1 MMEARPILT
10 REVFSM
16 HNTILKPEAAGLY
29 GHLEISAYD
38 ALRGGKRVYHVT
50 KKNQIT
56 DYARQVVLEMLTQY
70 PGGSPGQANPEYN
83 QLWSLAVGS
92 DPTPANAAQMDL
104 GAMVLTKVFARPAEV
119 LYVIHPTYEIHC
131 SMTFGIAEANAYLA
145 EVGIFTRGD
154 NDDPYAPGIADRYMY
169 ARQTFSP
176 FTKTGTMTVVF
187 NWIFGM
193 TIA

>member
-1 MMEARPILT
+1 MS
-10 REVFSM
+10 V
-16 HNTILKPEAAGLY
+16 ILKPEAAGLF
-29 GHLEISAYD
+29 GHFEISAYD

-70 PGGSPGQANPEYN
+70 GIGGSPGQQHPEYN
-83 QLWSLAVGS
+83 QLWSLGIGT
-92 DPTPANAAQMDL
+92 DPTPANASQIDL
-104 GAMVLTKVFARPAEV
+104 GAEVLTKVFARPAEV
-119 LYVIHPTYEIHC
+119 LYVGHPTYEIHC
-131 SMTFGIAEANAYLA
+131 SMTFGVTEANAVAPLC

-154 NDDPYAPGIADRYMY
+154 NDDPYFPAADRYMY
-169 ARQTFSP
+169 SRQTFSP
-176 FTKTGTMTVVF
+176 FVKTVTMTIVI